1 MSNKRIR
8 TVIFFGIISILS
20 ILTIQI
26 FWIKKNIE
34 FQETNIQIQNHQD
47 SLNITQFNDKVII
60 ALKKVGDDIQKL
72 NNSDMNLYGNV
83 QQRTTNYFT
92 VELMD
97 TVHPFLLEQLLK
109 WEFDEKNLREDFQ
122 FGIYDC
128 WSDSIIY
135 GNYMNFEADSIYTVN
150 HSIDFSSFIVDEIA
164 LKLNTDLHYF
174 GVYFPSRGH
183 PALRKMPDPVT
194 PWTYL
199 IIITLFVIAFFAFA
213 VNIIYRQKRLSEVKN
228 DFINN
233 MTHELKTPIAT
244 IRISSETLLNFD
256 ENTEMD
262 KRLRYAGI
270 IYKENKR
277 LEQQV
282 ERVLNIAKLDKKEL
296 KLKMQTIDLHEIIE
310 EAKENF
316 EFSQLEEVG
325 GKITMDLSAKN
336 AIVVGDLVHLTNVI
350 NNLID
355 NAIKYCDKT
364 PVIHLSSKNTKE
376 KFFLT
381 VQDNGKGISKE
392 NSKFIFDKFYRVPT
406 GNIHNV
412 KGFGLG
418 LYYVKTI
425 LEELGGGITLKSSLG
440 KGSEFTFSFPL
451 NQQTNER

>member
-1 MSNKRIR
+1 MSSRRIR
-8 TVIFFGIISILS
+8 TVILFGIISILS

-34 FQETNIQIQNHQD
+34 FQETNIQIQNRQD
-47 SLNITQFNDKVII
+47 SLNTVQFNDKVII
-60 ALKKVGDDIQKL
+60 ALKNVAEEIQVI
-72 NNSDMNLYGNV
+72 NGSDMNLYGNV

-92 VELMD
+92 VEMMD
-97 TVHPFLLEQLLK
+97 TVHPYLLEQLLK

-128 WSDSIIY
+128 WTDSIIY
-135 GNYMNFEADSIYTVN
+135 GNYMNFEVDSIYTVD
-150 HSIDFSSFIVDEIA
+150 HSVDVAMFTVDEEK
-164 LKLNTDLHYF
+164 LRLNTDLHYF

-183 PALRKMPDPVT
+183 PSLHKMPNPVT
-194 PWTYL
+194 PWAYL
-199 IIITLFVIAFFAFA
+199 VFIILFVIAFFVFA
-213 VNIIYRQKRLSEVKN
+213 VNIIYRQKRLSEIKN

-244 IRISSETLLNFD
+244 IRISSESLLNFNQDTD
-256 ENTEMD
+256 EE
-262 KRLRYAGI
+262 KKLRYAGI

-296 KLKMQTIDLHEIIE
+296 KLKVQALDIHEITE

-316 EFSQLEEVG
+316 EFSQLEETG
-325 GKITMDLSAKN
+325 GSITTDLSAEN
-336 AIVVGDLVHLTNVI
+336 PIVLGDMVHVTNVI

-355 NAIKYCDKT
+355 NAIKYCDQVPAIK
-364 PVIHLSSKNTKE
+364 IKSWNSKGKLYLS
-376 KFFLT
+376 
-381 VQDNGKGISKE
+381 VADNGKGISKD
-392 NSKFIFDKFYRVPT
+392 NIKFIFDKFYRVPT
-406 GNIHNV
+406 GNVHNV

-425 LEELGGGITLKSSLG
+425 LEELGGGISVKSTLG
-440 KGSEFTFSFPL
+440 QGSEFIIHFPL
-451 NQQTNER
+451 NEKS

>member
-26 FWIKKNIE
+26 FWIQKNIE
-34 FQETNIQIQNHQD
+34 FQETNIQIQNRQD
-47 SLNITQFNDKVII
+47 SLNTAQFNDKVII
-60 ALKKVGDDIQKL
+60 ALKKVADDIQRI

-83 QQRTTNYFT
+83 QQRSSNYFT
-92 VELMD
+92 VEMMD

-135 GNYMNFEADSIYTVN
+135 GNYMNFEADSIYTVD
-150 HSIDFSSFIVDEIA
+150 HSIDFNSFIVDEEE
-164 LKLNTDLHYF
+164 LRLNTDMHYF

-183 PALRKMPDPVT
+183 AGLRKMPNPVT
-194 PWTYL
+194 PWIYL
-199 IIITLFVIAFFAFA
+199 IFIILFVIAFFAFA
-213 VNIIYRQKRLSEVKN
+213 VSIIYRQNKLSEIKN

-244 IRISSETLLNFD
+244 IRISSESLLNFND
-256 ENTEMD
+256 NTDPE

-296 KLKMQTIDLHEIIE
+296 KLKLESIDIHEIVE

-325 GKITMDLSAKN
+325 GKITLDLQAENHIVSA
-336 AIVVGDLVHLTNVI
+336 DMVHVTNVV

-355 NAIKYCDKT
+355 NAIKYCEQVPQIEIST
-364 PVIHLSSKNTKE
+364 KNQKG
-376 KFFLT
+376 KCLLT
-381 VQDNGKGISKE
+381 VADNGKGISKE
-392 NSKFIFDKFYRVPT
+392 DIKFIFDKFYRVPT
-406 GNIHNV
+406 GNVHDV

-425 LEELGGGITLKSSLG
+425 IEELGGSITVKSSIG
-440 KGSEFTFSFPL
+440 NGSEFTIALPL
-451 NQQTNER
+451 KPEK